1 MSDIKAGIVIM
12 NQYSH
17 PQSKSFGSYVDY
29 IDRKE
34 AVRKENDFKYN
45 LFNEYMG
52 NPEKVP
58 VYLQKKNGNSMKR
71 IRKN

>member
-34 AVRKENDFKYN
+34 AVRKENDFKYG
-45 LFNEYMG
+45 ESGKKYRSIYRRKMG
-52 NPEKVP
+52 T
-58 VYLQKKNGNSMKR
+58 Q
-71 IRKN
+71 